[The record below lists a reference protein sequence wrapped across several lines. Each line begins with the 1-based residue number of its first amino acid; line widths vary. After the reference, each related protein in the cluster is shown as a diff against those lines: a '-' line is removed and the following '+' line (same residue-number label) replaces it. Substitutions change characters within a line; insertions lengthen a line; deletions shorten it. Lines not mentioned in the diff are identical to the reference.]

1 MKTRKNKVLK
11 GLLVLILLVIV
22 SLLTFQIKNNTK
34 EKNIQSTKEENSN
47 VLEDKDNKSN
57 FEGIDVTSEDMGVTV
72 LGYHSIGDEFKKDP
86 LVVSKELFRTHLQA
100 IKDAGYTTI
109 TLDELY
115 DYLYNGAKI
124 PKKSVVIT
132 LDDGYKDNYTN
143 AFPILKEFKMKATMF
158 IIADYLDGNVYVLP
172 SQVKEMSDYGIDIED
187 HTLTHKELSTL
198 NYDEQLKEVK
208 ESKIK
213 LENITGKK
221 INFIAYPSGS
231 YNDETLKAVKEAG
244 YSMAF
249 TVKKGQAHKG
259 DSQYEINRV
268 LVDYTY
274 KPRHIK
280 RDLK

>member
-1 MKTRKNKVLK
+1 MKNKKNIILK
-11 GLLVLILLVIV
+11 GLLVVILLLIV
-22 SLLTFQIKNNTK
+22 SLFTFQIKNNTK
-34 EKNIQSTKEENSN
+34 GKIDPALETENSD
-47 VLEDKDNKSN
+47 VLESKDIKNS

-86 LVVSKELFRTHLQA
+86 LVVSKDLFRTHLQA

-109 TLDELY
+109 TLHELY
-115 DYLYNGAKI
+115 DYLYNGAEI

-143 AFPILKEFKMKATMF
+143 AFPILKEFSMNATMF
-158 IIADYLDGNVYVLP
+158 IIGNYLDGDVYLLP
-172 SQVKEMSDYGIDIED
+172 SQVKEMSDYGIDIEG

-208 ESKIK
+208 ESKTK
-213 LENITGKK
+213 LENITGKN

-259 DSQYEINRV
+259 DNQYEINRV

>member
-1 MKTRKNKVLK
+1 MKNKKNKILK
-11 GLLVLILLVIV
+11 GLLVIILLLIV
-22 SLLTFQIKNNTK
+22 SLFTFQIKNNTK
-34 EKNIQSTKEENSN
+34 GKIVPALETENSD
-47 VLEDKDNKSN
+47 VLESKDIKNP

-86 LVVSKELFRTHLQA
+86 LVVSKDLFRTHLQA

-109 TLDELY
+109 TLHELY
-115 DYLYNGAKI
+115 DYLYNGAEI

-143 AFPILKEFKMKATMF
+143 AFPILKEFSMNATMF
-158 IIADYLDGNVYVLP
+158 IIGNYLDGDVYLLP
-172 SQVKEMSDYGIDIED
+172 SQVKEMSDYGIDIEG
-187 HTLTHKELSTL
+187 HTLTHRELSTL

-213 LENITGKK
+213 LENITGKN

-259 DSQYEINRV
+259 DNQYEINRV

>member
-1 MKTRKNKVLK
+1 MKNKKNTILK
-11 GLLVLILLVIV
+11 GLLVVILLLIV
-22 SLLTFQIKNNTK
+22 SLFTFQIKNNTK
-34 EKNIQSTKEENSN
+34 GKIVPALETENSD
-47 VLEDKDNKSN
+47 VLENKDIKNP

-86 LVVSKELFRTHLQA
+86 LVVSKDLFRTHLQA

-109 TLDELY
+109 TLHELY
-115 DYLYNGAKI
+115 DYLYNGAEI

-143 AFPILKEFKMKATMF
+143 AFPILKEFSMNATMF
-158 IIADYLDGNVYVLP
+158 IIGNYLDGDVYLLP
-172 SQVKEMSDYGIDIED
+172 SQVKEMSDYGIDIEG
-187 HTLTHKELSTL
+187 HTLTHRELSTL

-208 ESKIK
+208 ESKTK
-213 LENITGKK
+213 LENITGKN

-259 DSQYEINRV
+259 DNQYEINRV